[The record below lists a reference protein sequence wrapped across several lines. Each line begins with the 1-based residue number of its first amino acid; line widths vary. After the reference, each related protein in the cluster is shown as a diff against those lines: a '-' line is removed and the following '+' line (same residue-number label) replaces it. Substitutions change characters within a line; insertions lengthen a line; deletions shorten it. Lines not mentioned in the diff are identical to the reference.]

1 MKYVMIEG
9 NRQKSEAKFWRRLID
24 FVLDP
29 SVNLLCAEGSSKFKE
44 TLDEVASKSKGRDD
58 VLICLDSTA
67 NAMHFDTDMKHIS
80 DWIYHNPEKASRL
93 CLHYPEEYC
102 FEDCIL
108 LFQYFLEWQYPDLNA
123 IDRESLQA
131 YKEYISIDHFKKH
144 TVIKDYLNQ
153 NDSALKQWCEK
164 YISKSKWSTCSFEVL
179 AGKLVMQLTRR
190 TSRGPDFRI
199 DKGAFG
205 KCWYCDCRES
215 DDLCELSKLN
225 RDIMAAERMI
235 KNRLTLLFEQNKC
248 GLWEGSKA
256 LSFTGSSFLKG
267 EEKLHLIA
275 VHSNIL
281 NDILE
286 NNSWLFPDCIPD
298 TTCNFPGL

>member
-1 MKYVMIEG
+1 MKYVIIEG

-44 TLDEVASKSKGRDD
+44 ALDEVASKSKGRDD

-108 LFQYFLEWQYPDLNA
+108 LLQHFLEWQYPDLNA

-179 AGKLVMQLTRR
+179 AGNALLHFHEKAPVGHVVKYINQLLPFILDEFIQLGIFHQPYILVGVGIHFHQR
-190 TSRGPDFRI
+190 DFFFLAPIIVANKERI
-199 DKGAFG
+199 HLVLGVAHRVENG
-205 KCWYCDCRES
+205 IAQAQKCIVGINGDFALEVVNFIRYYT
-215 DDLCELSKLN
+215 KFIN
-225 RDIMAAERMI
+225 H
-235 KNRLTLLFEQNKC
+235 LF
-248 GLWEGSKA
+248 
-256 LSFTGSSFLKG
+256 
-267 EEKLHLIA
+267 
-275 VHSNIL
+275 
-281 NDILE
+281 
-286 NNSWLFPDCIPD
+286 
-298 TTCNFPGL
+298 